1 MEGRRARSTPPAD
14 MEEAGQKLKRVR
26 ERLNMRF
33 RDVEEASLLIAGRHN
48 SDEFAIP
55 ISRLSDIENKGVVPP
70 VFRLYTLSAI
80 YRLDFSELL
89 QWYGVDL
96 TQLPG
101 DAAAIP
107 VERTHMIGFPA
118 PEFGTALFPLALDP
132 GIDTTKT
139 TYLSRLIQRWGTLPL
154 MLLSGLDPKNHR
166 YAFIGTDDWT
176 MYPLLQPGALVQ
188 IDESKRRVQNVGWS
202 NEFERP
208 IYFLEHREGY
218 ICSWASTVNDT
229 LIVIPHPASEEQ
241 PRVFPQGDVDILG
254 QVAGLATRWDPNVRR
269 RIRS

>member
-1 MEGRRARSTPPAD
+1 

-33 RDVEEASLLIAGRHN
+33 RDVEEASLRLAARHK

-70 VFRLYTLSAI
+70 IYRLYTLSAI

-96 TQLPG
+96 TQLAG
-101 DAAAIP
+101 DAASLPIDK
-107 VERTHMIGFPA
+107 THIIGFPTL
-118 PEFGTALFPLALDP
+118 EHGSVQFPLSLDP

-154 MLLSGLDPKNHR
+154 MLLTGLDPKHHR
-166 YAFIGTDDWT
+166 YAFVGTEDWT
-176 MYPLLQPGALVQ
+176 MYPILQPGALLQ
-188 IDESKRRVQNVGWS
+188 INESKRRIVNFGWA

-208 IYFLEHREGY
+208 IYFLEHRSGY
-218 ICSWASTVNDT
+218 ICSWCSTIEDK
-229 LIVIPHPASEEQ
+229 LIVIPHPASEES
-241 PRVFPQGDVDILG
+241 PRMFDIGEVDIIG
-254 QVAGLATRWDPNVRR
+254 QISGIATRWDLYLRR
-269 RIRS
+269 RMRS

>member
-1 MEGRRARSTPPAD
+1 

-33 RDVEEASLLIAGRHN
+33 RDVEEASLRIAERHK

-70 VFRLYTLSAI
+70 IYRLYTLSAI

-101 DAAAIP
+101 DAASLPIDK
-107 VERTHMIGFPA
+107 THVIGFPT
-118 PEFGTALFPLALDP
+118 PEHGSVLFPLSLDP
-132 GIDTTKT
+132 GIDTSKT
-139 TYLSRLIQRWGTLPL
+139 TYVSRLIQRWGSLQL

-166 YAFIGTDDWT
+166 YAFVGTEDWT
-176 MYPLLQPGALVQ
+176 MYPILQPGALLQ
-188 IDESKRRVQNVGWS
+188 INESKRRVVNFGWA

-208 IYFLEHREGY
+208 IYFLEHRSGY
-218 ICSWASTVNDT
+218 ICSWCSTIEDK
-229 LIVIPHPASEEQ
+229 LIVIPHPASEES
-241 PRVFPQGDVDILG
+241 PRMFAIDEVDIIG
-254 QVAGLATRWDPNVRR
+254 QVSGIATRWDPDLRR
-269 RIRS
+269 RTRS